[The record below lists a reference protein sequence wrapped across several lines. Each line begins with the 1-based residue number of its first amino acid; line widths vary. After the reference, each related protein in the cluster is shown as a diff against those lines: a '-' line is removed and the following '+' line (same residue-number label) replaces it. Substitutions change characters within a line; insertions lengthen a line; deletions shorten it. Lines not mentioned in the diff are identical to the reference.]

1 MKRVHGVLML
11 GLVFAAGCLPY
22 QIVAPEPVTKAAP
35 EISPRPGAPR
45 NLVGPDQVEEAN
57 AREKAKALQQE
68 LELDARDAAKT
79 SAPAEKR

>member
-1 MKRVHGVLML
+1 MKIVHGVMVL
-11 GLVFAAGCLPY
+11 GLLFAAGCLPY
-22 QIVAPEPVTKAAP
+22 QIVAPETATKTAP

-79 SAPAEKR
+79 SVINEKR

>member
-1 MKRVHGVLML
+1 MKIVHGVVML
-11 GLVFAAGCLPY
+11 CLILAGGCLPY
-22 QIVAPEPVTKAAP
+22 QIVAPETATKASP
-35 EISPRPGAPR
+35 DISPRPGAPR

-79 SAPAEKR
+79 SVTNEKR

>member
-1 MKRVHGVLML
+1 MKIIHAEMVL
-11 GLVFAAGCLPY
+11 GLLFAAGCLPF
-22 QIVAPEPVTKAAP
+22 QVVAPDSAAKAVP

-57 AREKAKALQQE
+57 ARDKAKALQQE

-79 SAPAEKR
+79 SVTNEKR